1 MVCSLCLEAK
11 RINDLTLYNNL
22 TVIVFPFANTHC
34 QKIYIEII
42 YKLTPFFSFSNLRI
56 KNVIV
61 NIFYNNCHGRL
72 ALESSGKLPFALFEA
87 GIKLVRANLRL
98 ELMNWKVIFKMK
110 LVLCSIFINSRKSF
124 LLKKTARKVFLVTAG
139 NENLFC

>member
-1 MVCSLCLEAK
+1 MISLFIIIWPSRLLFFHLP
-11 RINDLTLYNNL
+11 IL
-22 TVIVFPFANTHC
+22 TVK
-34 QKIYIEII
+34 KIYIEIT
-42 YKLTPFFSFSNLRI
+42 YVYFFSFSNLRI

-72 ALESSGKLPFALFEA
+72 ALESSAHGKLPFALFEA

-139 NENLFC
+139 NEKLFC